1 MQSETSNPVR
11 CAACSAQSGELQPL
25 VCELSRPLG
34 LVCEKCRLAGLAH
47 FEVLFQAFGGRHGGR
62 EEEPVQPYHFP
73 VLRSVDALRDVA
85 IRSVKRNPE
94 LARFLSEEDREAIAD
109 SLAEANA

>member
-1 MQSETSNPVR
+1 MQAITLNPVQ

-47 FEVLFQAFGGRHGGR
+47 FEVLFVAFGGRHGGR
-62 EEEPVQPYHFP
+62 GEEPIAPYHFP
-73 VLRSVDALRDVA
+73 VLRSPEALRDVA
-85 IRSVKRNPE
+85 LRTVKKNPY
-94 LARFLSEEDREAIAD
+94 LMRFLVEEDAMALEAEDACG
-109 SLAEANA
+109 